1 MLVNWKVAYENQIPE
16 GKQPPDYVVPGQK
29 YWFFRY
35 LSDDISVDVVDI
47 RSFPWLEQFEKEKI
61 RFYIWQTLKVL
72 PKLNQYDLV
81 LSHGM
86 QSGIVLCLWRRLFGH
101 GKCKHIVFDIGGFNS
116 AKEEGKALKLMQF
129 ASKSLDGVIYHTKSQ
144 ITYYEKCHPWLLSK
158 SRYIAFDICLVCVT
172 A

>member
-1 MLVNWKVAYENQIPE
+1 MKILMLVNWKVAYENQIPE

-81 LSHGM
+81 FVPWNAEWDC
-86 QSGIVLCLWRRLFGH
+86 IVPVAQTVRTW
-101 GKCKHIVFDIGGFNS
+101 KI
-116 AKEEGKALKLMQF
+116 
-129 ASKSLDGVIYHTKSQ
+129 
-144 ITYYEKCHPWLLSK
+144 
-158 SRYIAFDICLVCVT
+158 
-172 A
+172 

>member
-1 MLVNWKVAYENQIPE
+1 MKILMLVNWKVAYENQIPE

-47 RSFPWLEQFEKEKI
+47 RSFPWLERFEKEKI

-101 GKCKHIVFDIGGFNS
+101 GNMGETRSKNTSDKRTQTQRLPAEAIEKSPHQ
-116 AKEEGKALKLMQF
+116 KE
-129 ASKSLDGVIYHTKSQ
+129 
-144 ITYYEKCHPWLLSK
+144 
-158 SRYIAFDICLVCVT
+158 
-172 A
+172 

>member
-61 RFYIWQTLKVL
+61 PILYLA
-72 PKLNQYDLV
+72 DAE
-81 LSHGM
+81 
-86 QSGIVLCLWRRLFGH
+86 GIAE
-101 GKCKHIVFDIGGFNS
+101 I
-116 AKEEGKALKLMQF
+116 
-129 ASKSLDGVIYHTKSQ
+129 KSV
-144 ITYYEKCHPWLLSK
+144 
-158 SRYIAFDICLVCVT
+158 
-172 A
+172 